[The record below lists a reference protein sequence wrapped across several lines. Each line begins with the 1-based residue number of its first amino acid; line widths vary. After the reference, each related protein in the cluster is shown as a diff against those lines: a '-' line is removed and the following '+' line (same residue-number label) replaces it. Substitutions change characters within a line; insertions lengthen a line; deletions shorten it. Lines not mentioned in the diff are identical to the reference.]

1 MRFCIA
7 ARIGHGVTNN
17 RRLNVDERVCRRI
30 SKHVRNYSSIV
41 HKFQGIFRIFRL
53 GIGLTFRRVWGIIL
67 ISQTNDKE
75 ELMKKLGT
83 LFIEIPDVK
92 TQVFRLGMKLGIS
105 KAMGIGRKTVSKV
118 IEAQNF

>member
-1 MRFCIA
+1 
-7 ARIGHGVTNN
+7 
-17 RRLNVDERVCRRI
+17 
-30 SKHVRNYSSIV
+30 
-41 HKFQGIFRIFRL
+41 
-53 GIGLTFRRVWGIIL
+53 
-67 ISQTNDKE
+67 
-75 ELMKKLGT
+75 MKKLGT